1 MNESFGSKVALVT
14 GGSSGIGRATALAF
28 AEAGARVVVAARRR
42 TEGERTIDL
51 IRKSGGEARF
61 VQADV
66 SVREDVEELIDCCV
80 QSYGGLD
87 FACNN
92 AGIEGTPY
100 VPAAEYEEE
109 VWDRVMAINL
119 KGVWLCLKAQIPQM
133 LKGGGGGSIVNMA
146 SVAGLKGGRIGVAY
160 YASKHGVIGL
170 TRAAALEYADK
181 GIRINAVCPAV
192 IKTEMAERSFFHDKK
207 LTERILA
214 MHPVG
219 RLGTPEEVASA
230 VVWLCSDG
238 ASFVTGHALPVDG
251 GLLI

>member
-14 GGSSGIGRATALAF
+14 GGSSGIGRAAAFAF

-42 TEGERTIDL
+42 TEGKETVEQ
-51 IRKSGGEARF
+51 IRQSGGDAQF

-66 SVREDVEELIDCCV
+66 SKRTDIERLVDQCV
-80 QSYGGLD
+80 QIYGGLD
-87 FACNN
+87 FAFNN

-100 VPAAEYEEE
+100 VSTVDYAEE
-109 VWDRVMAINL
+109 VWDQVMSVNL
-119 KGVWLCLKAQIPQM
+119 KGVWLCMKYQIPQL
-133 LKGGGGGSIVNMA
+133 LKRSGGAIVNMA

-170 TRAAALEYADK
+170 TKAAALEYATE

-192 IKTEMAERSFFHDKK
+192 IKTEMAERSFFHDKE

-214 MHPVG
+214 KHPVG

>member
-1 MNESFGSKVALVT
+1 MNESFGSKVVLVT

-28 AEAGARVVVAARRR
+28 AEAGAKVVVAARRK
-42 TEGERTIDL
+42 TEGEQTIDL
-51 IRKSGGEARF
+51 IQKAGGEARF

-66 SVREDVEELIDCCV
+66 TTRTDIERLVDQCV
-80 QSYGGLD
+80 QFYGGLD
-87 FACNN
+87 FAFNN

-100 VPAAEYEEE
+100 VSTVDYGEE
-109 VWDRVMAINL
+109 VWDQVMSVNL
-119 KGVWLCLKAQIPQM
+119 KGVWLCMKYQIPQL
-133 LKGGGGGSIVNMA
+133 LKRGGGAIVNMA

-170 TRAAALEYADK
+170 TKAAACEYAAE

-192 IKTEMAERSFFHDKK
+192 IMTDMAERAFFHDQKK
-207 LTERILA
+207 AEEITA
-214 MHPVG
+214 KHPIG
-219 RLGTPEEVASA
+219 RVGTPEEVASA